1 MRIRRILLITLVS
14 LLLSGAAVSIVAN
27 VLVNRSAEGLCYSS
41 TDDMPYRRV
50 ALLLGTTRLGR
61 TGNPNPYFYN
71 RITACAELYRAGK
84 VGKVLVS
91 GDNSRKGYNEP
102 EDMRQALVEAG
113 IPDSC
118 IVLDFA
124 GFRTYDSMV
133 RAKRVFG
140 QDSLTVIS
148 QQWHNERALY
158 IASRIGVDAVA
169 YNAADIDIR
178 ATKLRLAVR
187 EWLARTKMVF
197 DLLFMHDP
205 HFLGEQITI

>member
-61 TGNPNPYFYN
+61 TGNPNPYFNN
-71 RITACAELYRAGK
+71 RITACAKLYRAGK

-118 IVLDFA
+118 IVLDLA

-148 QQWHNERALY
+148 QQWHNKRALY
-158 IASRIGVDAVA
+158 IANRIGVDAVA

>member
-1 MRIRRILLITLVS
+1 MKVKRILLITLAT
-14 LLLSGAAVSIVAN
+14 LLLLGVAVTVVAN
-27 VLVNRSAEGLCYSS
+27 VRVNRATEGLCYSS
-41 TDDMPYRRV
+41 TGDIPYRRV

-71 RITACAELYRAGK
+71 RIAACAELYHAGK

-102 EDMRQALVEAG
+102 EDMRQALMEAG
-113 IPDSC
+113 VPDSC
-118 IVLDFA
+118 IVLDYA

-140 QDSLTVIS
+140 QDSLTVVS

-158 IASRIGVDAVA
+158 IANRIGVNAVA
-169 YNAADIDIR
+169 YNAADIDFR
-178 ATKLRLAVR
+178 ATKLRVTVR

-197 DLLFMHDP
+197 DLLFMCDP
-205 HFLGEQITI
+205 HFLGDPIEI